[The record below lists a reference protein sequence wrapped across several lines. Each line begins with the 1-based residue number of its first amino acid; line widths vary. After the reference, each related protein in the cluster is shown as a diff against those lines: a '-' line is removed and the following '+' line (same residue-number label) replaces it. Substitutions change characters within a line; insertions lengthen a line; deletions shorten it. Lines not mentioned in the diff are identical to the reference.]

1 MAWNRHEK
9 WKPSRRE
16 PCKFNMSKCEAAW
29 LLDHVDTRSPE
40 RLLKFLAWHP
50 EKWLQ
55 TKLNGSQILYF
66 ATLFRFTRRL
76 HCFLSFIIVAY
87 VRSFSFLPQS
97 NVAQETLNQVQG
109 IETAMNSSEHIR
121 QQVMSLQQETDGMVA
136 DINNITQTV
145 RKKNRNSARR
155 YCHLL
160 GNFGA

>member
-1 MAWNRHEK
+1 MASNETK
-9 WKPSRRE
+9 WQSNTIF
-16 PCKFNMSKCEAAW
+16 CHNFQIHSSIALFFIFYYC
-29 LLDHVDTRSPE
+29 
-40 RLLKFLAWHP
+40 RLCVFL
-50 EKWLQ
+50 
-55 TKLNGSQILYF
+55 
-66 ATLFRFTRRL
+66 
-76 HCFLSFIIVAY
+76 
-87 VRSFSFLPQS
+87 SFLPQS

-145 RKKNRNSARR
+145 RKKNCNSARR

>member
-1 MAWNRHEK
+1 
-9 WKPSRRE
+9 
-16 PCKFNMSKCEAAW
+16 MSKCEAAW

-66 ATLFRFTRRL
+66 ATIFRFTRRL
-76 HCFLSFIIVAY
+76 LCFLSFIIVAY
-87 VRSFSFLPQS
+87 VCSFSFLPQS

-109 IETAMNSSEHIR
+109 IEKAMNSSEHIR

-136 DINNITQTV
+136 NINNITQTV